1 MKPILSRFC
10 EMYVPLPE
18 IKGVETNLYQH
29 HLRSPLLVS
38 MKKRRQEW
46 LKKEL
51 KHASAA
57 DLTTLSTK
65 LYEKA
70 YSGLD
75 IIHLIEE
82 NPKYMCDQV
91 PDSRRHELLFAF
103 YLAKKEIMNEKL
115 LLFFLLH
122 FLFVSSNSPLENMLC
137 M

>member
-18 IKGVETNLYQH
+18 INGVETNLYQH

-57 DLTTLSTK
+57 DLTALSTK

-91 PDSRRHELLFAF
+91 TDSHRHELLFVF